1 MWDLNTIHQRNQA
14 LAEKLTATEI
24 NFLTENQIYPV
35 VGYKIS
41 QASIERINSHKENV
55 RNANQGR
62 TAGLQ

>member
-14 LAEKLTATEI
+14 LAENLSATEI
-24 NFLTENQIYPV
+24 NFLAENKIYPV

-41 QASIERINSHKENV
+41 QASIERVNSHKENM

-62 TAGLQ
+62 TAGSQ